1 MNDFEVNPLKPV
13 PPSGA
18 VPPVIPTEPPPLSPP
33 QVPSPMPKLET
44 KPSGGG
50 LLSKLSPMKWILSI
64 LIIGV
69 VAVGLVMLF
78 AGSFSESGIVLE
90 IEGPDRIQSGED
102 VTYKVHY
109 ENQSDVKLD
118 NVRLAFV
125 YPADSVVIKDGKI
138 RESITENIELDSL
151 DSGETGD
158 IEFRAFIVGDTG
170 DIRLAKA
177 RLSYK
182 PSNIKSEFDKDT
194 SLSTTITSFAIP
206 LTLSAPPSA
215 VSGQEVR
222 YALDYRNESSEDFK
236 DLRIKFKYP
245 EGFTPINFN
254 PSPDIGNDVWQ
265 VSSLDRGDGSRIVV
279 TGTMIGRE
287 DEEKTIN
294 VTLQRQINSN
304 YIDFEKTQ
312 TTTVISSPPLLI
324 NMTVNGQT
332 DLITKP
338 GDKLDYEIK
347 FTNTSRSTL
356 FGVNLIVKLE
366 GGAFDESTYTGDG
379 FFNSS
384 NNTISWNASNIP
396 ILASLQP
403 GQSGEASFKIR
414 ISDPLP
420 VNFSNKN
427 FFIKTIAS
435 LETTNV
441 PEEFGLDKLV
451 VSRALLTK
459 ISTNLEFEQTVH
471 YSDPAANF
479 ANSGP
484 VPPEVGQQTTY
495 TIHWTLKGTSNDII
509 NAKIIGFIP
518 PSATWTGNTTVNANQ
533 PAVTYD
539 SSTGKVTWNIEVIPA
554 GTGFV
559 LPTYQAIFQVMIN
572 PSGAQQGSSVEL
584 IRQSEVE
591 GQDGFT
597 KEKIERFAF
606 PLSTDN
612 VVDQKGKGA
621 VQ

>member
-1 MNDFEVNPLKPV
+1 MSDFEVNPLKPT
-13 PPSGA
+13 PPSGS
-18 VPPVIPTEPPPLSPP
+18 VPPVMPTEPPPPPP
-33 QVPSPMPKLET
+33 QVPSPMPKFET

-50 LLSKLSPMKWILSI
+50 LLSKLSPMKWILLI
-64 LIIGV
+64 LVIGV

-78 AGSFSESGIVLE
+78 AGSFSESGIILE
-90 IEGPDRIQSGED
+90 IEGPDRVQSGED

-109 ENQSDVKLD
+109 ENQSDVRLD
-118 NVRLAFV
+118 NVRLAFI
-125 YPADSVVIKDGKI
+125 YPADSVVIKDGEV
-138 RESITENIELDSL
+138 RESMTENIELDSL

-158 IEFRAFIVGDTG
+158 IEFKAFIVGDTG
-170 DIRLAKA
+170 DIRTAKA

-194 SLSTTITSFAIP
+194 SLSTTITSFAVP

-215 VSGQEVR
+215 VSGQEIR
-222 YALDYRNESSEDFK
+222 YTLDYRNESEENFE

-245 EGFTPINFN
+245 GGFTPTKFS

-265 VSSLDRGDGSRIVV
+265 ISSLDRGDGSRIVV
-279 TGTMIGRE
+279 TGTMIGME
-287 DEEKTIN
+287 DDEKTVN
-294 VTLQRQINSN
+294 VTLQRQINNN

-324 NMTVNGQT
+324 NVTVNDQT
-332 DLITKP
+332 DLIAKP
-338 GDKLDYEIK
+338 GDKLEYKIT

-356 FGVNLIVKLE
+356 FGVNLVVKLE
-366 GGAFDESTYTGDG
+366 GGAFDESTYVGEG

-384 NNTISWNASNIP
+384 NDTILWNASNIP
-396 ILASLQP
+396 VLASLQP
-403 GQSGEASFKIR
+403 GQSGEAEFKIR
-414 ISDPLP
+414 VSDPLP

-427 FFIKTIAS
+427 FFIKAIAS

-451 VSRALLTK
+451 VSRDLLTK
-459 ISTNLEFEQTVH
+459 VSTNLEFEQTAH
-471 YSDPAANF
+471 YNDPAVSF
-479 ANSGP
+479 TNSGP
-484 VPPEVGQQTTY
+484 VPPEAGQQTTY
-495 TIHWTLKGTSNDII
+495 TIHWTLRGTSNDIV
-509 NAKIIGFIP
+509 NAKVIGFLP
-518 PSATWTGNTTVNANQ
+518 PGVTWTGNTSVNANQ
-533 PAVTYD
+533 PAVIHD
-539 SSTGKVTWNIEVIPA
+539 SGSGKVTWSIEVIPA

-559 LPTYQAIFQVMIN
+559 LPTYQAIFQIAIN
-572 PSGAQQGSSVEL
+572 PSTAQQGSSVEL

-606 PLSTDN
+606 PLTTDN
-612 VVDQKGKGA
+612 VIDQKGKGV